1 MNSNQNVY
9 RKKNNRQNN
18 RKKGRSNP
26 NKTPLA
32 PMARQTT
39 VTTMKKNGDLHNK
52 IFNKNQV
59 ITAGAWD
66 LFSLSSIAKGTG
78 EDERIGNKI
87 LSKEVRYSLSYFIGG
102 SVSETAHRR
111 VRVVEVIVNYPTTP
125 GNSNWVTTLFFD
137 GLNAGINSLI
147 DYDVKTFNRKRF
159 HVISDRVFN
168 LNSIKQAENVT
179 RKYPLNYTT

>member
-1 MNSNQNVY
+1 
-9 RKKNNRQNN
+9 
-18 RKKGRSNP
+18 
-26 NKTPLA
+26 
-32 PMARQTT
+32 
-39 VTTMKKNGDLHNK
+39 
-52 IFNKNQV
+52 
-59 ITAGAWD
+59 
-66 LFSLSSIAKGTG
+66 
-78 EDERIGNKI
+78 
-87 LSKEVRYSLSYFIGG
+87 
-102 SVSETAHRR
+102 